1 MKFTLRP
8 QRRRAARSGPS
19 ISLFPFLAVLICTM
33 GALVPLLLAMTR
45 VARHQAESEA
55 LAKAAAE
62 AAQHE
67 TKLRTEREDV
77 LWRIDQLKKCRKRT
91 ESQLAGAR
99 LELGHLEDHS
109 QRLKAQ
115 LERYENTVRDL
126 ENVENVDRRKQ
137 GESEADLQRI
147 RDQITTTQQRVGDAR
162 REAADR
168 NRSYAV
174 VPYEGPNQTRRR
186 PIYLECCAD
195 AVVLQPEGIR
205 LTPTD
210 FEGPMGPGNPLA
222 AALRAARERLLK
234 DQQFDPKAGE
244 PYPLLLVRPEGIGA
258 YYAAREAMKS
268 WGCDFGY
275 ELVDDDWKL
284 AYPQSDPRLA
294 ETVRQAIDLARQ
306 TQARLIAAAPREYAR
321 RSKPVYAASR
331 KGGFVRVGGDSDD
344 DDTGYRPAAAAG
356 HVGRNAGGGSVNG
369 YGNSEGASQGDQG
382 IAGRSGSGGAGYAR
396 GGAGGYGSP
405 GGGYNPYVAAAQGP
419 GTTVAGSGSSIGPSG
434 SATSGAGPSFGSGGN
449 APVVGGQPGGDVGM
463 ASGGADGVPASKGTV
478 PSSSTRES
486 GQSPGGVGEAPVANP
501 YVTNPERSGNAVP
514 GGAVGSSGTRAGAYT
529 GTSPGNGGGSASP
542 GNGGGC
548 PSSGNVGGS
557 GALPTASDRSG
568 GTQHTGETVERPEGY
583 IVGQPAREPTSQ
595 PSPPPKADS
604 DSPQPGDV
612 AERRVLRP
620 GEWEPTP
627 DPPPK
632 GLLDRDKDK
641 KDEDRFGRKKPH
653 ERPRSLAERRGEDW
667 GLRDAA
673 RGSVGVTRPIRIECH
688 ADRFVVLSERHPAE
702 NKVVP
707 LGPRTASSIDT
718 LISEIWVHIESWGI
732 AGRGMY
738 WRPVLQ
744 VAVAPDA
751 EERFSDLTAL
761 LDGSG
766 LTVKRR

>member
-1 MKFTLRP
+1 MKLTLRP

-62 AAQHE
+62 AVQHE

-77 LWRIDQLKKCRKRT
+77 LWRIEQLKKCRRQT

-109 QRLKAQ
+109 RRLKAQ

-126 ENVENVDRRKQ
+126 ENIENSDRRKQ
-137 GESEADLQRI
+137 GESEADLQRV
-147 RDQITTTQQRVGDAR
+147 RDQIATTQQRVGETR
-162 REAADR
+162 REAANR

-205 LTPTD
+205 LTPAD

-222 AALRAARERLLK
+222 AALRAARERLLN

-244 PYPLLLVRPEGIGA
+244 PYPMLLVRAEGIGA

-284 AYPQSDPRLA
+284 AYPQPDQRLA
-294 ETVRQAIDLARQ
+294 ETVRQAIDVARQ

-321 RSKPVYAASR
+321 RSKPVYSASR
-331 KGGFVRVGGDSDD
+331 NGGFVRVGDVSDD
-344 DDTGYRPAAAAG
+344 DGTAYRPAAAAG
-356 HVGRNAGGGSVNG
+356 HVGRNASGSAG
-369 YGNSEGASQGDQG
+369 YGKP
-382 IAGRSGSGGAGYAR
+382 
-396 GGAGGYGSP
+396 GAGGYGSP
-405 GGGYNPYVAAAQGP
+405 GSGYNPYVAAAQQP
-419 GTTVAGSGSSIGPSG
+419 GTTVAGAGSPSG
-434 SATSGAGPSFGSGGN
+434 LSGGVSTGAGPSLGSGGN
-449 APVVGGQPGGDVGM
+449 AAALDSAAGPSLGSGGSAAVVGGQPGGQPGAADVAT
-463 ASGGADGVPASKGTV
+463 ASGGTGGSGNPIRGGTGNASAV
-478 PSSSTRES
+478 
-486 GQSPGGVGEAPVANP
+486 NP
-501 YVTNPERSGNAVP
+501 YVTNPDRPETAISGGAGGSGSPIRGGTGNASAVNPYVTNPDHPETGVSGGAGGISGARSG
-514 GGAVGSSGTRAGAYT
+514 SYT
-529 GTSPGNGGGSASP
+529 GTPSAGGGQD
-542 GNGGGC
+542 
-548 PSSGNVGGS
+548 SGQ
-557 GALPTASDRSG
+557 TIK
-568 GTQHTGETVERPEGY
+568 RPDGY
-583 IVGQPAREPTSQ
+583 VVGQPAREQTPQPT
-595 PSPPPKADS
+595 PPPKRDS
-604 DSPQPGDV
+604 DSPPPGDV
-612 AERRVLRP
+612 AERRLLRP

-632 GLLDRDKDK
+632 GLLDKDK

-653 ERPRSLAERRGEDW
+653 ERPQSLAERRGEDW

-673 RGSVGVTRPIRIECH
+673 RGSVGVTRPIRVECY
-688 ADRFVVLSERHPAE
+688 ADRLVILSDRNPAE

-707 LGPRTASSIDT
+707 LGPRTAASIDT
-718 LISEIWVHIESWGI
+718 FISETWVHIESWGI

-761 LDGSG
+761 LEGSG